1 MSHFFERRACRP
13 SFVFVA
19 AAVAFIVPLAKATVA
34 FAQTTVTPPG
44 DQGAPSNGAGA
55 GGAVQSAG
63 AGGGGARTTT
73 TVQTYPGGVAPLGPG
88 QILGGGNAA
97 NTSSSRPIQGNETDH
112 FDLLPKAGGSGTAF
126 GSDNGPVFLGEGD
139 ARSTRIGGGV
149 VPGLHTV
156 RKGDTLWDICDSY
169 FQNPYQWPRVWSYNP
184 QLQNPHWIFPGDQIR
199 LRGGSGVAIAET
211 AQAARSSNDS
221 GSLVDRRRQ
230 VPTDTVFLRDEGF
243 IADTSDDNWGEIDGA
258 PVDKMF
264 LTDLDEVYLKL
275 NDTHDLKLGQE
286 LTIFRPIRS
295 VTGGKLVQIQGTVKV
310 DQWNAKEHIARA
322 QVTESLDV
330 IERGAR
336 IGPVGRRFTIV
347 PPVRNAVDIR
357 VEILASI
364 HPHNFYGQ
372 NQVVFIDKGE
382 QDGLKVGNRLFII
395 RKGDAWKNSL
405 ATSAAANRIALESDS
420 PAAVEKVPTPPNA
433 GVLPEEVVGE
443 LRIVAMRAH
452 SSTAV
457 VTQSTREIEKSD
469 DAVAR
474 KGY

>member
-1 MSHFFERRACRP
+1 MNHFERRACRP
-13 SFVFVA
+13 NFLFVM
-19 AAVAFIVPLAKATVA
+19 AAVAFLVPTANATVA
-34 FAQTTVTPPG
+34 FAQTTVAPPG
-44 DQGAPSNGAGA
+44 DQGSPSNGAG
-55 GGAVQSAG
+55 GVQSAG
-63 AGGGGARTTT
+63 TGGGGSRTST
-73 TVQTYPGGVAPLGPG
+73 TVQTFPGGVAPLQPG
-88 QILGGGNAA
+88 QTLGGGNVG
-97 NTSSSRPIQGNETDH
+97 NTSSSKPIQGTEEDH
-112 FDLLPKAGGSGTAF
+112 FDLGPKAGGGGTAF

-139 ARSTRIGGGV
+139 NHSTRLSGGV
-149 VPGLHTV
+149 VPNVHTV
-156 RKGDTLWDICDSY
+156 RKGDTLWDLCDSY

-199 LRGGSGVAIAET
+199 LRGGAGTAAIQATGPSGRPLA
-211 AQAARSSNDS
+211 NDN
-221 GSLVDRRRQ
+221 GSLIDRRRQ
-230 VPTDTVFLRDEGF
+230 VPSDTVFLRDEGF
-243 IADTSDDNWGEIDGA
+243 VDDNSDDNWGEIDGA

-275 NDTHDLKLGQE
+275 GDKREVKLGQE

-295 VTGGKLVQIQGTVKV
+295 VAGGKLVQIQGTVRV
-310 DQWNAKEHIARA
+310 NQWNPKEHIARA
-322 QVTESLDV
+322 QITESLDV

-347 PPVRNAVDIR
+347 PPVRNSVDMR
-357 VEILASI
+357 VQILASI

-405 ATSAAANRIALESDS
+405 ATSAAATRIALESDS

-452 SSTAV
+452 SATAV
-457 VTQSTREIEKSD
+457 VTQSTREIEMQD